1 MTNVQRFSCFD
12 KVSISLAY
20 ISPNDNS
27 RGDRITGDSSA
38 KERESLADE
47 LGFGARIPM
56 DGSLRNTPPA
66 FRMNPGYI
74 NILIS
79 YYNISSTWSLNVSE
93 PQASGKTVPAI
104 ANTQEDI
111 AS

>member
-47 LGFGARIPM
+47 LGF
-56 DGSLRNTPPA
+56 
-66 FRMNPGYI
+66 
-74 NILIS
+74 
-79 YYNISSTWSLNVSE
+79 
-93 PQASGKTVPAI
+93 
-104 ANTQEDI
+104 
-111 AS
+111 